1 MPCYF
6 LRKAIRHWVLPAQ
19 VRILSVTHFFFVN
32 SCFLSFYNPFVTFIE
47 SSLQNFLHI
56 AKVSLFYIT
65 QVVANRLHCT
75 QLYQHHVLPQLVM
88 SLHISKLIEQYCST
102 KDNDLKYMLLRQN
115 FKINDIEDEL
125 APLVNELLLPVLVE
139 EQDMEI
145 LNLVSFQVLPD
156 LVLSMIS
163 DPAAAQLGWVISLI
177 CDPLLNQSMI
187 HANRSFVLIET
198 LRNVLQKIEN
208 SPHLD
213 YHQPVNSSLEFISKF
228 IVEMKRHM
236 CDVDAAHVSH
246 SLSESNMLIYI
257 ESLNLL
263 LKFSFF
269 SDAASPSVMVTLPFD
284 ILNDVF
290 TIAQDYSATNT
301 NESIDRITEK
311 LLLTSTQLTHPVDLE
326 NLCPK
331 MKYNTLAAVSRIWY
345 KFGPIVDKLFTNRL
359 LPVLFPP
366 QMGEECNVEDVLEIV
381 HNFHPY
387 FSIRRLKDNRP
398 LLSDST
404 ISQLREGLFG
414 MLSILNDSLT
424 RTQNENDHGS
434 DNLIDSDDGFG
445 SDNDPEQQA
454 YLDELVSEGY
464 DENMYDGDTDDE
476 DADDINVE
484 KNDEATKDITETN
497 KILLIFSELH
507 YPQEERFSEL
517 LVELQTKIAINTSLI
532 DKILSKETTELPT
545 HNGEIAD
552 LNEILNEVKGNKPIR
567 KNVIFVSYAILS
579 LQSGS
584 ELSVLQLSIE
594 VIDHLLVK
602 NHSNNITRGEQFQLI
617 KLILPHLK
625 TNKSFID
632 TLKAGNFTQKIDARS
647 DLKNNDSFS
656 TTTTIPTGLL
666 MLGEILP
673 LLRDICKG

>member
-1 MPCYF
+1 
-6 LRKAIRHWVLPAQ
+6 
-19 VRILSVTHFFFVN
+19 
-32 SCFLSFYNPFVTFIE
+32 
-47 SSLQNFLHI
+47 
-56 AKVSLFYIT
+56 
-65 QVVANRLHCT
+65 
-75 QLYQHHVLPQLVM
+75 M
-88 SLHISKLIEQYCST
+88 SLHISKLIEQYRST

-236 CDVDAAHVSH
+236 CDVDAAQLSH

-359 LPVLFPP
+359 LPVLFP
-366 QMGEECNVEDVLEIV
+366 
-381 HNFHPY
+381 
-387 FSIRRLKDNRP
+387 RKW
-398 LLSDST
+398 
-404 ISQLREGLFG
+404 
-414 MLSILNDSLT
+414 
-424 RTQNENDHGS
+424 
-434 DNLIDSDDGFG
+434 
-445 SDNDPEQQA
+445 
-454 YLDELVSEGY
+454 
-464 DENMYDGDTDDE
+464 
-476 DADDINVE
+476 E
-484 KNDEATKDITETN
+484 KNVTSKM
-497 KILLIFSELH
+497 FS
-507 YPQEERFSEL
+507 
-517 LVELQTKIAINTSLI
+517 K
-532 DKILSKETTELPT
+532 
-545 HNGEIAD
+545 
-552 LNEILNEVKGNKPIR
+552 
-567 KNVIFVSYAILS
+567 
-579 LQSGS
+579 
-584 ELSVLQLSIE
+584 
-594 VIDHLLVK
+594 
-602 NHSNNITRGEQFQLI
+602 
-617 KLILPHLK
+617 
-625 TNKSFID
+625 
-632 TLKAGNFTQKIDARS
+632 
-647 DLKNNDSFS
+647 
-656 TTTTIPTGLL
+656 
-666 MLGEILP
+666 
-673 LLRDICKG
+673 

>member
-1 MPCYF
+1 
-6 LRKAIRHWVLPAQ
+6 
-19 VRILSVTHFFFVN
+19 
-32 SCFLSFYNPFVTFIE
+32 
-47 SSLQNFLHI
+47 
-56 AKVSLFYIT
+56 
-65 QVVANRLHCT
+65 
-75 QLYQHHVLPQLVM
+75 M
-88 SLHISKLIEQYCST
+88 SLHISKLIEQYRST

-236 CDVDAAHVSH
+236 CDVDAAQLSH

-497 KILLIFSELH
+497 KILLIISELH

-567 KNVIFVSYAILS
+567 KNVIFCTLAHTLS

-632 TLKAGNFTQKIDARS
+632 TLKAGNFTQKIDEGVTLRTMILS
-647 DLKNNDSFS
+647 
-656 TTTTIPTGLL
+656 LL
-666 MLGEILP
+666 LQLLPLDYSMLGEILP
-673 LLRDICKG
+673 TIARYSVRDRDLGVRDLSLQLLDQILRTYYNYLIGIDWEWYKDDFYQVLQETCIKKDINTNLLLQFPPYLPHD